1 MPTSLCF
8 MYPVT
13 LTYHHK
19 GPPVTKFQHLE
30 EREHS
35 IAMAQIL
42 KIFYICPFM
51 CQVFAATNDFQ
62 ISWNQFLYNVL
73 KRAIWMG
80 KFQVE
85 SNSV

>member
-1 MPTSLCF
+1 

-19 GPPVTKFQHLE
+19 GQPVTKFQQLE
-30 EREHS
+30 EKEYN
-35 IAMAQIL
+35 ITMAQIL
-42 KIFYICPFM
+42 KIFNICPFM
-51 CQVFAATNDFQ
+51 CQVIAATNDFP
-62 ISWNQFLYNVL
+62 ISWNPFLYVL

-85 SNSV
+85 SNSVLTS